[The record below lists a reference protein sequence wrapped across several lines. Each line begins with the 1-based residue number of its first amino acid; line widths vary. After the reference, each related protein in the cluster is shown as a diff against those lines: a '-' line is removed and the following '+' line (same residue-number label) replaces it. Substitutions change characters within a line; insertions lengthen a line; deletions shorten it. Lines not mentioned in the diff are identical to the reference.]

1 MKDIMQSNGRRNN
14 KKPFQAMV
22 EKDPYAIFI
31 FRFHAQGL
39 YEENNL
45 EDLVIWSVA
54 SESIIH
60 KQLKLGL
67 TL

>member
-1 MKDIMQSNGRRNN
+1 MQSNGMRNN
-14 KKPFQAMV
+14 KKSFQAMV

-31 FRFHAQGL
+31 FWFHAQGL
-39 YEENNL
+39 YKENNL
-45 EDLVIWSVA
+45 EDLVIWLVA
-54 SESIIH
+54 PESIIH

>member
-1 MKDIMQSNGRRNN
+1 MEEEITID
-14 KKPFQAMV
+14 PFLAMA
-22 EKDPYAIFI
+22 EKDPSAIFI
-31 FRFHAQGL
+31 FWFPIQGL
-39 YEENNL
+39 YEGNNL

-54 SESIIH
+54 PESIIH